1 MQGDDRLGPT
11 QTEAL
16 YFMINGI
23 ALDNFGPISH
33 LEWTGLGPINLVV
46 GGNGSGKTFLLKVL
60 YSAMRTIEEYKRGDD
75 RRTESDILTDKLYWT
90 FQPDKIGDLVTK
102 GAASLSCV
110 VRFNDEDFSYSFGR
124 DTTKQ
129 ITSLE
134 NGIPPRSS
142 NSIFL
147 PAKEILSLQ
156 QIILKSREQDKVF
169 GFDDT
174 YLDLAR
180 ALRQATQKGK
190 NYTEFAASRQSLEDI
205 LGGRIEYDE
214 ASGRWQFRKGSQKFP
229 IGVTAEG
236 IKKIAILDTLLGN
249 RYLDLSAIVFFDE
262 PESALHP
269 SAISALLDIV
279 ATLASHG
286 IQFFMASHSYFV
298 IKKLFLI
305 AQERK
310 LSIPVLSAQAEDGHW
325 TADDLRSGMPDNA
338 IIDESIRLYEK
349 EVDMALR

>member
-1 MQGDDRLGPT
+1 MLNSIR
-11 QTEAL
+11 
-16 YFMINGI
+16 
-23 ALDNFGPISH
+23 LDNFGPISH
-33 LEWTGLGPINLVV
+33 LEWTGLGSINLVI

-60 YSAMRTIEEYKRGDD
+60 YSAMRTIEEYRRGDD
-75 RRTESDILTDKLYWT
+75 RRTETEILAEKLYWT

-102 GAASLSCV
+102 GANASLSCA
-110 VRFNDEDFSYSFGR
+110 VRFDHEEFSFSFGK
-124 DTTKQ
+124 DTVKQ
-129 ITSLE
+129 IPSLKNE
-134 NGIPPRSS
+134 VSSRSS

-156 QIILKSREQDKVF
+156 QVILKSREQDKVF

-180 ALRQATQKGK
+180 ALRQSPQKGR
-190 NYTEFAASRQSLEDI
+190 NYTEFASSRRSLKDI

-214 ASGRWQFRKGSQKFP
+214 ASRCWQFRKGKQKFP

-236 IKKIAILDTLLGN
+236 VKKIAILDTLLGN
-249 RYLDLSAIVFFDE
+249 RYLDPQSIVFFDE

-279 ATLASHG
+279 ATLASRG

-310 LSIPVLSAQAEDGHW
+310 LSIPVAQADDGHW
-325 TADDLRSGMPDNA
+325 VADDLRNGMPGNT
-338 IIDESIRLYEK
+338 IIDESIRLYEE
-349 EVDMALR
+349 EVDIALR